1 MLEEKGYQNKDITFG
16 IRPEDL
22 HSEQLFI
29 DASPNSILEA
39 MVTVA
44 ELLEAE
50 TMLNLERDRNE
61 FMAKIDSRDHSEPE
75 NKVELAVI
83 MNKAQF
89 FDMNTDENLQPVT
102 KFKTVS
108 V

>member
-29 DASPNSILEA
+29 DASPNLILEA

-61 FMAKIDSRDHSEPE
+61 FIAKIDSSDHSEPE
-75 NKVELAVI
+75 NKVELAVN

-89 FDMNTDENLQPVT
+89 FDMNTGENLQPVT